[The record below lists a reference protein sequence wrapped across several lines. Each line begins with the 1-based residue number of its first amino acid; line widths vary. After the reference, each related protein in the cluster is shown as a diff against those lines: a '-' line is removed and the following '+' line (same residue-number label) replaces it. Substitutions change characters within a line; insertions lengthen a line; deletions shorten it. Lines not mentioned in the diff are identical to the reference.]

1 MEDETRITLL
11 GLGIGL
17 GLGLG
22 LATSFADKLCHGTMS
37 SFCLVV
43 CSLVSGDFNRDWE
56 ASAWSGTMMMQC
68 YSCTIYLVFS
78 LKQELEKRRRMEN
91 SWVLALQHVLLK
103 NWTEELFQHFA
114 WLSVP

>member
-1 MEDETRITLL
+1 MEDETGIALL
-11 GLGIGL
+11 GL
-17 GLGLG
+17 GLGLR
-22 LATSFADKLCHGTMS
+22 LATSFADKLCPGTMS

-43 CSLVSGDFNRDWE
+43 CSLVSGDFNRDCE

-68 YSCTIYLVFS
+68 DSFTIYLVFS

-91 SWVLALQHVLLK
+91 SWVLHHVMLK
-103 NWTEELFQHFA
+103 NWTGELFQHFA